1 MKVKI
6 LLLFLL
12 LIAFFPNP
20 QPVDAADKPQPQSI
34 GEKASCGVCGMYPA
48 RYPKWQTQIIFNDGM
63 MVPFDGAKDM
73 FKYLLNMGEF
83 DKQHQRTEVAAIWV
97 RDYAD
102 GGWLDGEAAF
112 YVVGS
117 SVMGPM
123 GQELVPFATT
133 EAAQKF
139 QGKNGGTVNR
149 FAEINLEVIDKLG
162 MGGMKMGG
170 HHQGK
175 M

>member
-1 MKVKI
+1 MKVKMLI
-6 LLLFLL
+6 IFLLLFASFTNLRQV
-12 LIAFFPNP
+12 A
-20 QPVDAADKPQPQSI
+20 AADKPQPQSI
-34 GEKASCGVCGMYPA
+34 AEKASCGVCGMYPA
-48 RYPKWQTQIIFNDGM
+48 RYPQWQTQIIFNDGT

-73 FKYLLNMGEF
+73 FKYLLNMVEYN
-83 DKQHQRTEVAAIWV
+83 KQRQRAEVAAIWV

-117 SVMGPM
+117 TVMGPM

-139 QGKNGGTVNR
+139 QGNNGGTVSR
-149 FAEINLEVIDKLG
+149 F
-162 MGGMKMGG
+162 
-170 HHQGK
+170 
-175 M
+175 